1 MIAKSFERI
10 HRSNLVGMGIIPLC
24 FKAGED
30 ADSLGLTG
38 HERYSINLPTNLS
51 EIRPGQDVT
60 VTTDNGKSFTCTL
73 RFDTEVHA
81 LQKMYF
87 YYIIELMA
95 KCSQLVGTLNHF
107 LGCAAGGAGVLQPWR
122 YSPLCHPQLGA
133 EVRQITPVHPRWQ
146 MAHGRLV
153 TPTRW
158 TAWLDVEFLLWI
170 SGPLSIQSYQ

>member
-1 MIAKSFERI
+1 
-10 HRSNLVGMGIIPLC
+10 MGIIPLC

-95 KCSQLVGTLNHF
+95 NCSQLVGTLNHF

-146 MAHGRLV
+146 MADGTWQARHPHKVDGLV
-153 TPTRW
+153 GCRVF
-158 TAWLDVEFLLWI
+158 AMDLRAFVDSV
-170 SGPLSIQSYQ
+170 LSINSEIKKPD